1 MFYSVVIQIT
11 ISLSDSM
18 ETCTVGSAYLF
29 IHYAK
34 GHMLSLHSVMSSQQ
48 CRLTSLNNF
57 HQCNNASNNLPRKYI
72 DLNNK
77 YVANHFL
84 RSAECFIYLFNA
96 LHSLKYIFTSSLEN
110 MTLVAILNLHGIVGL
125 ILKTEN
131 SVCQK
136 EQFGI
141 RIFSLRQR
149 AAQPIKT
156 SKKIKN

>member
-1 MFYSVVIQIT
+1 MVRPLVLVRHNLNIKYTQVLICI
-11 ISLSDSM
+11 
-18 ETCTVGSAYLF
+18 CF
-29 IHYAK
+29 IMMK
-34 GHMLSLHSVMSSQQ
+34 GHMLSLHSVMSGQL

-136 EQFGI
+136 EQFNTNSN
-141 RIFSLRQR
+141 FFFVPASC
-149 AAQPIKT
+149 AT
-156 SKKIKN
+156 Y